1 MNGGMVIFEKP
12 NLQQPSMVVG
22 FSGWLDGGE
31 ASTGTVEYLIKKLS
45 PKPFASI
52 PVDDYGVFQVPG
64 IEVVRPH
71 VKTRDG
77 VVEEVSFPKNEL
89 FYWKKPRSSKGSDLI
104 LLLGTEPNT
113 RWQDYIRSVINLAL
127 EFRVKRL
134 FSFGGV
140 LAKAPHTK
148 EPIVSCSVS
157 DAKLKEVVSSYAVQ
171 FSNYEGP
178 ATFNSAVV
186 AACKEKGIDAIHMT
200 ARALYYPE
208 FNIAVPHN
216 PKVIFALVRRLN
228 RLLNLKLDLSDLEQ
242 ESRELEDRLNS
253 LVSQSA
259 PLRDYVRELEESYQE
274 LRFED
279 SAEAAPEDL
288 IKGVEEFLRRQ
299 RETDD
304 S

>member
-1 MNGGMVIFEKP
+1 MVIFEKP

-31 ASTGTVEYLIKKLS
+31 ASTGTIEYLIEKLK
-45 PKPFASI
+45 PRLKPFASI

-64 IEVVRPH
+64 IELMRPH
-71 VKTRDG
+71 VKTKDG
-77 VVEEVSFPKNEL
+77 VVEEVSYPKNEL
-89 FYWKKPRSSKGSDLI
+89 FYWKKPRSSSGGDLI

-113 RWQDYIRSVINLAL
+113 RWQDYIRNVINLAL
-127 EFRVKRL
+127 EFGVKQL
-134 FSFGGV
+134 CSVGGV
-140 LAKAPHTK
+140 LAKAPHTR

-157 DAKLKEVVSSYAVQ
+157 NARLKEVVSNYAVQ

-178 ATFNSAVV
+178 ATFNSAIV

-216 PKVIFALVRRLN
+216 PKVILALVRRLN
-228 RLLNLKLDLSDLEQ
+228 RLLSLKLDLSDLEQ
-242 ESRELEDRLNS
+242 ESRELEERLNS
-253 LVSQSA
+253 MVNQS
-259 PLRDYVRELEESYQE
+259 PQFKEYLRELEESYQE
-274 LRFED
+274 VRFED
-279 SAEAAPEDL
+279 SAETAPEDL
-288 IKGVEEFLRRQ
+288 IKGVEDFLRRQ
-299 RETDD
+299 RGSDD